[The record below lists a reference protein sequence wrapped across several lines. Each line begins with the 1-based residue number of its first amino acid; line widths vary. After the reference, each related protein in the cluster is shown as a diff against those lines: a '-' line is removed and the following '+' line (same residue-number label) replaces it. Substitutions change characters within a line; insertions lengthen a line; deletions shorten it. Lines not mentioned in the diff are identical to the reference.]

1 MEWKLIQKTPNLM
14 KLSAKWKKKKLTFR
28 NLEIILQ
35 EQHMSVRN
43 IISQ

>member
-1 MEWKLIQKTPNLM
+1 MEIYSKDSQLTETVSKM
-14 KLSAKWKKKKLTFR
+14 EKKKKLTFR